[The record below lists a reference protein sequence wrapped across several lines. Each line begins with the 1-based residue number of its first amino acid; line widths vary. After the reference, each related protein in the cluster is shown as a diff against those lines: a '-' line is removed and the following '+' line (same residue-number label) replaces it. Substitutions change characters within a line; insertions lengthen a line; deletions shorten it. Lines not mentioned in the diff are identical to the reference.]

1 MACPPPRTVLA
12 RFRAH
17 GSPSFSV
24 PEAYFVHAQHSH
36 EQRFGM
42 EPRTIS
48 LPLSVWLSS
57 VLPRLIPWLI
67 HIPADYVVTPR
78 CSHNSLDL
86 AIRYPHDISSAPGVR
101 THFPKWPLI

>member
-24 PEAYFVHAQHSH
+24 PEAYFVTAQHSH

-42 EPRTIS
+42 EPRTVS

-67 HIPADYVVTPR
+67 HLLR
-78 CSHNSLDL
+78 GCS
-86 AIRYPHDISSAPGVR
+86 
-101 THFPKWPLI
+101 THYRQT